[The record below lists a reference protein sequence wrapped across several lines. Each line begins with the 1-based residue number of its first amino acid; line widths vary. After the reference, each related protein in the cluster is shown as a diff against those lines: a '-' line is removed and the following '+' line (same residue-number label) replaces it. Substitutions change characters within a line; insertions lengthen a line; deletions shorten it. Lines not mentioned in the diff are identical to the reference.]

1 MTYARQL
8 DRERDRLLAVFCDT
22 SRHLTDDETRQMGER
37 LEEIAADRARILT
50 EFPPPRPKGRPSNRK
65 AGLDTLR

>member
-8 DRERDRLLAVFCDT
+8 DRERAQILAVT
-22 SRHLTDDETRQMGER
+22 LNAGRELPRILAER
-37 LEEIAADRARILT
+37 LEEIAAERARILS
-50 EFPPPRPKGRPSNRK
+50 EFPPPRPRGRPANRK

>member
-1 MTYARQL
+1 MTYAREL
-8 DRERDRLLAVFCDT
+8 DRERDRILAATLNVG
-22 SRHLTDDETRQMGER
+22 RELPRILAER
-37 LEEIAADRARILT
+37 LEEIAAERARILT